1 MLALAITSGP
11 AAPVP
16 TASGG
21 DPLTTDAGFLG
32 GAVTSPPD
40 EQRGPASWTQ
50 FAGMGLLTGAKYTA
64 AGVETGLDWITGGAF
79 QASSDSASNTG
90 NRFSDLNK
98 DTSSDFGNLVA
109 GGSMG
114 RRKLGA
120 SPPPAAAAAPA
131 EKGGWMPF
139 AQQGAATGA
148 GFASQG
154 ADTAFRFFTDPDFD
168 FQKEGEAY
176 QASGAATGDAFGTL
190 SEGMAGAAAATPP
203 EEKRGGGALL
213 DGALLMTG
221 HDDLLGMELAEQGHP
236 MLGLAAMEMGEH
248 REEQRREDEYRRD
261 DRYEYGEYGRGEHGR
276 HGGGRWL
283 QAAEGAEAAEAVSPP
298 AAAAAPAE
306 KGGWMPFAQQGA
318 ATGAGFASQGADTA
332 FRFFTDPDFD
342 FQKEGEAYQASG
354 AATGDAFG
362 TLSEGMAGA
371 AAATPPEEKRFR
383 PLLDG
388 ALLATGHDKL
398 AGVALASQGHPVL
411 GLAAIEHGERREE
424 QRREEERYG
433 RYEEPGRHHHML
445 MGR

>member
-1 MLALAITSGP
+1 
-11 AAPVP
+11 
-16 TASGG
+16 
-21 DPLTTDAGFLG
+21 
-32 GAVTSPPD
+32 
-40 EQRGPASWTQ
+40 
-50 FAGMGLLTGAKYTA
+50 
-64 AGVETGLDWITGGAF
+64 
-79 QASSDSASNTG
+79 
-90 NRFSDLNK
+90 
-98 DTSSDFGNLVA
+98 
-109 GGSMG
+109 MG

-120 SPPPAAAAAPA
+120 STEAEPAG
-131 EKGGWMPF
+131 KGGWMPF
-139 AQQGAATGA
+139 AQQGAVTGA

-154 ADTAFRFFTDPDFD
+154 VDTAFRFFTDPDFD

-190 SEGMAGAAAATPP
+190 SEGMTGAAAATPP

-221 HDDLLGMELAEQGHP
+221 HDDLLGMELVEQGHP

-283 QAAEGAEAAEAVSPP
+283 QAAEGAEAVEALPPP

-306 KGGWMPFAQQGA
+306 QGA

-354 AATGDAFG
+354 AATRDAFG

-424 QRREEERYG
+424 RRR
-433 RYEEPGRHHHML
+433 
-445 MGR
+445 

>member
-16 TASGG
+16 TESGG

-190 SEGMAGAAAATPP
+190 SEGMT
-203 EEKRGGGALL
+203 
-213 DGALLMTG
+213 
-221 HDDLLGMELAEQGHP
+221 
-236 MLGLAAMEMGEH
+236 
-248 REEQRREDEYRRD
+248 
-261 DRYEYGEYGRGEHGR
+261 
-276 HGGGRWL
+276 
-283 QAAEGAEAAEAVSPP
+283 
-298 AAAAAPAE
+298 
-306 KGGWMPFAQQGA
+306 
-318 ATGAGFASQGADTA
+318 
-332 FRFFTDPDFD
+332 
-342 FQKEGEAYQASG
+342 
-354 AATGDAFG
+354 
-362 TLSEGMAGA
+362 GA

-411 GLAAIEHGERREE
+411 GLAAIEYGERREE